1 MSSSVASI
9 ARWQEEVRDLL
20 PNLSRS
26 QADGLGR
33 LSYAMGL
40 TGQCGLTR
48 LCGLLAHLE
57 SRPMGRLRQQLREF
71 YYEAEAKRGTRRREV
86 EVEACFAPL
95 LAGLLLRWRG
105 EKKLVLALDASQM
118 GSRFV
123 VLSISVMYRGC
134 GLPVAWTILAA
145 HQKHG
150 WNQEWKRLLDVLA
163 PAVGADWSVL
173 VLTDQGLYSAPL
185 YRHIQRVGWHPM
197 MRVHENLG
205 IRGLGEEDFGP
216 VGQRVNRAGRGW
228 KGQGEWSEKGERMQ
242 GTVVIRWER
251 GYEKKWVLVT
261 DLEPKAVQAAWY
273 QMRFWIEDEYKD
285 HKRGGFHWEQ
295 TKMTDPKRAERLWLV
310 MAVAML
316 RAVLIGGRL
325 EAEEQSRARTKRQAQ
340 RGRPPKS
347 QRRPRGREQ
356 SCLVRGQQ
364 AILAADLKA
373 EALPLGEVMAHGWP
387 NATYPIGQPSRSW
400 LEKKR
405 RREERRLEAKRRQR
419 KRGQTAQAMAP
430 PAQEVTPLARPA
442 SPPERLCPA
451 GLVPVVP
458 LSVQENPP

>member
-9 ARWQEEVRDLL
+9 AWWQEDVRSLL
-20 PNLSRS
+20 PNLSRT
-26 QADGLGR
+26 QADTLGR

-48 LCGLLAHLE
+48 LCGLLSHLE
-57 SRPMGRLRQQLREF
+57 NRPMGRLRQQLREF
-71 YYEAEAKRGTRRREV
+71 YYEAEAKRGTQRREV
-86 EVEACFAPL
+86 EVESCFASL

-105 EKKLVLALDASQM
+105 EKKLVLALDASQV

-134 GLPVAWTILAA
+134 GLPVAWTILVAQ
-145 HQKHG
+145 QKHG
-150 WNQEWKRLLDVLA
+150 WNQEWKRMVDLLA

-173 VLTDQGLYSAPL
+173 VLTDQGLYSAAL
-185 YRHIQRVGWHPM
+185 YRYLQRVGWHPL

-205 IRGLGEEDFGP
+205 GFRGMGEEHFGP

-228 KGQGEWSEKGERMQ
+228 KGQGEWSEQGERMQ

-261 DLEPKAVQAAWY
+261 DLEPRAAQAAWY

-316 RAVLIGGRL
+316 RAVLIGGKL
-325 EAEEQSRARTKRQAQ
+325 EAEEDVQAKRRRHARRE
-340 RGRPPKS
+340 RPAKP
-347 QRRPRGREQ
+347 QRRPREREQ
-356 SCLVRGQQ
+356 SCLLRGQQ
-364 AILAADLKA
+364 AILAADLKGD
-373 EALPLGEVMAHGWP
+373 ALPLGEVMAERWP
-387 NATYPIGQPSRSW
+387 NSTYPLGQPSRSW
-400 LEKKR
+400 LDKKR

-419 KRGQTAQAMAP
+419 KQWQMAQATAP
-430 PAQEVTPLARPA
+430 PVSADASLSTPDAFLAWEAP
-442 SPPERLCPA
+442 
-451 GLVPVVP
+451 
-458 LSVQENPP
+458 SVQENPP